1 MKRIFRKTF
10 IVSLLAA
17 LACGAFALAGC
28 VDNSDVP
35 SAKKTYTVTFD
46 LCTDLA
52 TTKVLPKQAESGSRI
67 SEPQVFVTGD
77 YAETWEIVGWYTEKT
92 YETEWDFY
100 FDEVESDMTLYA
112 KWKANM
118 QYSVNYY
125 AGAAETPTYTT
136 RIKAGLQATECDE
149 QFKGYEVLGY
159 YTSADF
165 TTEFDFNTPV
175 NAETDIYVRL
185 SDYVYF
191 TPRYLSMTDGKDGAS
206 ASLARDGKSVTITY
220 ATPKSFIYAK
230 DLNFATNGYELLEL
244 VCKLGSGLRADIYWY
259 ATDGK
264 GMPVADQFDFN
275 EITKSVG
282 AKDYGAE
289 ITVDDEGW
297 THIVYD
303 LTRPKGYTDGNLSV
317 PLKDVAALNGFRLD
331 LVGDYSN
338 AALTVKYVKACK
350 KPAST
355 SNDVTIYAEDK
366 RVKTISVPVGETFN
380 RPDDADIVVG
390 RRVLGY
396 YTAPTFDAGSEY
408 EFGSTVDE
416 ETYLYA
422 KLSDYVYFNGAMLKQ
437 FTPVSGASTTLNAD
451 GTLTVA
457 GKGGYVY
464 KKGFNLSVNRM
475 GELEIRAKLVGVTR
489 VDVWIYGAYTLN
501 GENKVGTDYDEKD
514 GGLRYRGVNAD
525 YGYTATTDG
534 EYTVMTFDLAYANG
548 NAAKDLILD
557 TIIGIRFDIV
567 ATDASES
574 EPKMIIEHIKTKT
587 VIPEGDLSVRY
598 YVGGA
603 LKRTVKTASGSFVP
617 RLKDEDAAFGRQVA
631 GYYYDAAFTD
641 EVDFTKTVTADIDVY
656 VKLSDYAYFNGA
668 MLKQFTPVLGA
679 STTLNADGTLTLLG
693 ADKNKFIHRKGLNLA
708 VEGANR
714 IEIRAK
720 QNGVY
725 RLDLYLFGNYT
736 LDGKNKVGTDYDEKD
751 GGLRYRGVD
760 ASYGYT
766 VVADGDYVIMTY
778 DLAYAGGTTA
788 KNLVLN
794 LINGFR
800 IDIVGVNASVENSS
814 VAIDYVKIVK
824 K

>member
-52 TTKVLPKQAESGSRI
+52 TTKVLPKKAESGSRI
-67 SEPQVFVTGD
+67 SEPQVFVTGE

-125 AGAAETPTYTT
+125 DGAAETPTYTT
-136 RIKAGLQATECDE
+136 KIKAGLQATECDE

-175 NAETDIYVRL
+175 NADTDIYVRL

-244 VCKLGSGLRADIYWY
+244 VCKLDSGLRADIYWY

-303 LTRPKGYTDGNLSV
+303 LTRPKGYTDGILSV

-331 LVGDYSN
+331 VVGDYSN

-350 KPAST
+350 KPASA
-355 SNDVTIYAEDK
+355 SNDVNIYAEDK
-366 RVKTISVPVGETFN
+366 RVKTISVPVGETFD

-396 YTAPTFDAGSEY
+396 YTAPTFEEGSEY

-416 ETYLYA
+416 ETYLYV
-422 KLSDYVYFNGAMLKQ
+422 KLSDYAYFNGAMLKQ

-451 GTLTVA
+451 GTLS
-457 GKGGYVY
+457 
-464 KKGFNLSVNRM
+464 L
-475 GELEIRAKLVGVTR
+475 
-489 VDVWIYGAYTLN
+489 YGA
-501 GENKVGTDYDEKD
+501 
-514 GGLRYRGVNAD
+514 
-525 YGYTATTDG
+525 
-534 EYTVMTFDLAYANG
+534 
-548 NAAKDLILD
+548 
-557 TIIGIRFDIV
+557 
-567 ATDASES
+567 
-574 EPKMIIEHIKTKT
+574 
-587 VIPEGDLSVRY
+587 
-598 YVGGA
+598 
-603 LKRTVKTASGSFVP
+603 
-617 RLKDEDAAFGRQVA
+617 
-631 GYYYDAAFTD
+631 
-641 EVDFTKTVTADIDVY
+641 DV
-656 VKLSDYAYFNGA
+656 
-668 MLKQFTPVLGA
+668 
-679 STTLNADGTLTLLG
+679 
-693 ADKNKFIHRKGLNLA
+693 NKFIHRKGLNLA

-714 IEIRAK
+714 VEIRAK

-736 LDGKNKVGTDYDEKD
+736 LDGENKVGTDYDD
-751 GGLRYRGVD
+751 AHGGLRYRGVD
-760 ASYGYT
+760 ASYGYS
-766 VVADGDYVIMTY
+766 VVKDGDYVIMTY
-778 DLAYAGGTTA
+778 DLAYAGGQTA